1 MKTKLKKEINT
12 SQNTSSGAFSKK
24 MIIAGSIGIIPIA
37 AMICYMKF
45 KKQKEVYEKAWNKN
59 RRYYFDC
66 FN

>member
-45 KKQKEVYEKAWNKN
+45 KKQKEVYEKA
-59 RRYYFDC
+59 
-66 FN
+66 